1 MALSLPSIRDP
12 SASLWFL
19 PFYQGFPLTATAA
32 ELSAGKREKNRER
45 ECASVESRKRMRFCR
60 CYDDV

>member
-32 ELSAGKREKNRER
+32 EFSAKKGKRMNFSERAQTLHGKRERE
-45 ECASVESRKRMRFCR
+45 
-60 CYDDV
+60 